1 MSGATYPRRVVR
13 ETSEFIER
21 QRQVLDARRAEGMNV
36 VVLGDDGR
44 ILRIAPD
51 GTETD
56 VTAELDR
63 EVAGARKR
71 MGRPT

>member
-1 MSGATYPRRVVR
+1 MSAATFQRRFVR
-13 ETSEFIER
+13 ETPEFIER

-71 MGRPT
+71 MGRPA

>member
-1 MSGATYPRRVVR
+1 
-13 ETSEFIER
+13 
-21 QRQVLDARRAEGMNV
+21 MN
-36 VVLGDDGR
+36 LLRLAKDGR

-63 EVAGARKR
+63 EVERAQGNRSS
-71 MGRPT
+71 